1 MSENQQQVVEIDRS
15 AYEFKDIETEKDF
28 YRMEEGL
35 DEETVLKVS
44 AEKNDPEWMRDFRLK
59 CLKLYNEME
68 MPKWAQVL
76 KALIW
81 TGSHRM

>member
-1 MSENQQQVVEIDRS
+1 MSDNKQKVVEIDRS

-44 AEKNDPEWMRDFRLK
+44 AEKNDPEWMRDFRLNTTRWK
-59 CLKLYNEME
+59 CQSGV
-68 MPKWAQVL
+68 PV
-76 KALIW
+76 
-81 TGSHRM
+81 